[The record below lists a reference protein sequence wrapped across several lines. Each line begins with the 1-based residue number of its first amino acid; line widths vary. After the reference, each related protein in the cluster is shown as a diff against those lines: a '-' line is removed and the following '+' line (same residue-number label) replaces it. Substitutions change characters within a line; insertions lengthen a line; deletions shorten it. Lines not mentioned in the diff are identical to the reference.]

1 MKKKINIAIDG
12 YSSCG
17 KSTIAKAIAKKYNM
31 DYIDTG
37 SMYRAITL
45 YCIDNKII
53 NFNDKLDIEKLVSFL
68 PTIDVKFQ
76 YCAKKNRSET
86 YLNGV
91 NVEDKIR
98 GLEVSEN
105 VSKIAKIKEVREK
118 LVKLQQKMGEKKN
131 LVMDG
136 RDIGTKVFPYA
147 EIKFFITANVDI
159 RAKRR
164 YDELMKN
171 NNHNIN
177 YQQVLENLKK
187 RDKDD
192 SNRSINP
199 LKLSKDAILVDTSA
213 VSVKDQNKFI
223 FNHIEKIISYE
234 N

>member
-1 MKKKINIAIDG
+1 MRKKINIAIDG

-45 YCIDNKII
+45 YCIDNKVI
-53 NFNDKLDIEKLVSFL
+53 NFNDKLDIEKLVSSL
-68 PTIDVKFQ
+68 PTIDVKFK
-76 YCAKKNRSET
+76 YCPQKNRSET
-86 YLNGV
+86 YLNGI
-91 NVEDKIR
+91 NVEDQIR

-118 LVKLQQKMGEKKN
+118 LVKLQQKIGEKKN

-164 YDELMKN
+164 YDELIKN
-171 NNHNIN
+171 KNHNIN

-199 LKLSKDAILVDTSA
+199 LKLSKDAILVDTSSI
-213 VSVKDQNKFI
+213 SVNDQNKFI

-234 N
+234 D